1 MVLSLNRDERVEST
15 VEGDISPVH
24 RGLYLSLQ
32 SMNITTIIINNM
44 QIVKPTGKSQGK
56 DH

>member
-1 MVLSLNRDERVEST
+1 MVLSLNRDERVEPT

-32 SMNITTIIINNM
+32 SMNITELL
-44 QIVKPTGKSQGK
+44 
-56 DH
+56 

>member
-1 MVLSLNRDERVEST
+1 MVLSLNRGEREEPT
-15 VEGDISPVH
+15 VEGHSSPVH

-44 QIVKPTGKSQGK
+44 QIVKRTGKSQGK

>member
-1 MVLSLNRDERVEST
+1 MVLSLNRDERVEPT